1 MKKKLIAVLT
11 VKCKSFGLT
20 PKAIENLAELG
31 AAELKDDATEED
43 IAAKADSLV
52 PYAKA
57 MQGEITRKTRK
68 SSTEPSDDEG
78 SGEETTGTGEAAE
91 PAWTKKFSERLDA
104 LESENQK
111 LKAEKAATERA
122 AQIAAAAKKH
132 GIPDFMAKRLHIAD
146 DADIETEV
154 AAFKQ
159 ELVNNSLVPKG
170 QAHEPGKDATAD
182 KEAARAWANS
192 LPDNNLA

>member
-91 PAWTKKFSERLDA
+91 PAWMKKFR
-104 LESENQK
+104 
-111 LKAEKAATERA
+111 
-122 AQIAAAAKKH
+122 
-132 GIPDFMAKRLHIAD
+132 AKRKGYAAHIW
-146 DADIETEV
+146 
-154 AAFKQ
+154 AA
-159 ELVNNSLVPKG
+159 VII
-170 QAHEPGKDATAD
+170 
-182 KEAARAWANS
+182 
-192 LPDNNLA
+192 